1 MLETSTWFAPLT
13 TGIVEYWNH
22 GLRGSK
28 VFNKHMSFRLLPQYS
43 IIPIFHRSK
52 SVVNSETRQNSI
64 KLQFGY
70 RSAQATAWLGR

>member
-28 VFNKHMSFRLLPQYS
+28 VFNKHMSFRLLP
-43 IIPIFHRSK
+43 HHSK